1 MSSWL
6 VFRGSGEPHNG
17 IDDLPPPPNWRRF
30 DGGPPMPVPGN
41 SADPTIGR
49 RLGRRRPAL
58 AGHTNPNAVH
68 MVNAALYLRRPLLVT
83 GKPGVGKSALAYEV
97 AHELGLGPV
106 LTWPISS
113 RSTLA
118 EGLYQYD
125 PIGRLR
131 EENLRQL
138 REGQPR
144 TDSVAA
150 DASPPT
156 GGVSRP
162 DLNGTDADEASIG
175 RYLTL
180 GPLGTALL
188 PYDRPRVL
196 LIDEIDK
203 SDIDL
208 PNDLLNVFEEGE
220 YVIPELRRL
229 TKTAPRVNV
238 LTADEDVSATVS
250 AGRVRCRAFPFV
262 VLTSNGEREFPHAF
276 LRRCLRLTL
285 TEPEPD
291 QIAAMVEAHLGADV
305 AAKAREMIEA
315 FVTNRNGT
323 GVYATDQILSA
334 IYLRFSRSDTDS
346 DAAMMQTV
354 RAVLSDLSMSGPG

>member
-1 MSSWL
+1 MTDWL
-6 VFRGSGEPHNG
+6 IYRGTGEPHDG
-17 IDDLPPPPNWRRF
+17 IVDLPAPPNWRTF
-30 DGGPPMPVPGN
+30 DGGPTMAAPGN
-41 SADPTIGR
+41 GVDPTTVR
-49 RLGRRRPAL
+49 RLGGRRHAL
-58 AGHTNPNAVH
+58 AAHASPTVIH

-113 RSTLA
+113 RSTLV

-138 REGQPR
+138 KAGR
-144 TDSVAA
+144 TDVTANEPADGDAA
-150 DASPPT
+150 DM
-156 GGVSRP
+156 
-162 DLNGTDADEASIG
+162 DETSIG

-220 YVIPELRRL
+220 YVVPELRRL
-229 TKTAPRVNV
+229 AHTAPSVDV
-238 LTADEDVSATVS
+238 LTADEGVTATIDR
-250 AGRVRCRAFPFV
+250 GRVRCRAFPFI
-262 VLTSNGEREFPHAF
+262 VLTSNAEREFPHAF

-285 TEPEPD
+285 AEPEPD
-291 QIAAMVEAHLGADV
+291 QIAAMVEAHLGTDV
-305 AAKAREMIEA
+305 ATRARDMIEE
-315 FVTNRNGT
+315 FVADRDGA

-334 IYLRFSRSDTDS
+334 VYLRFSRSDTDS
-346 DAAMMQTV
+346 DTAMLQTV
-354 RAVLSDLSMSGPG
+354 RAVLSDLSSPGPT